1 MKNKICIIGITCM
14 LLLTSFVALP
24 VTSSD
29 LEIFSKNHVKD
40 DTEENWYYLPSY
52 PNYAPCGL
60 PDFSEKQQ
68 EDWKKASGMW
78 GMCHVV
84 SLADIFWWFDSKHA
98 DQNGSP
104 GDGNDTY
111 PLVQD
116 YNAPEPPNP
125 GSYSDDHNF
134 NNVNDNSTPWNR
146 FRKNGEF
153 IEQLAWYVGRI
164 EFSPFWEIFDPLFLL
179 DDLFEIIHICW
190 GARRWLRNCGLQNQ
204 FTIKCIPR
212 PCFCLVNK
220 YVRNNCGVMI
230 GVNALNSEKPFS
242 FRWGHWV
249 AVAGI
254 NSNGQIA
261 LSDPIRDE
269 MNPSLDP
276 AEHNN
281 ASNVS
286 HDIWAVNFNSPR
298 PLLSS
303 WWLPEYIADGAI
315 IVFAIVISE
324 RE

>member
-125 GSYSDDHNF
+125 GPYSDDHNF
-134 NNVNDNSTPWNR
+134 NNVNDNRTPFRR
-146 FRKNGEF
+146 FRRNGEF
-153 IEQLAWYVGRI
+153 IEQIAWYASR
-164 EFSPFWEIFDPLFLL
+164 FLFFPLWWKLHPFKLMDTINVYL
-179 DDLFEIIHICW
+179 
-190 GARRWLRNCGLQNQ
+190 GAWRWLIDANLQKNYTVQ
-204 FTIKCIPR
+204 LIFKPNFSTINT
-212 PCFCLVNK
+212 F
-220 YVRNNCGVMI
+220 VRNNCGVI
-230 GVNALNSEKPFS
+230 LVITHYNPKIPLWKN
-242 FRWGHWV
+242 WGHYT

-261 LSDPIRDE
+261 LSDSIRDE

-281 ASNVS
+281 ASIVS
-286 HDIWAVNFNSPR
+286 HDIWAVNFTTPY
-298 PLLSS
+298 PLFSS
-303 WWLPEYIADGAI
+303 WWLPEYSAI